1 MTRLR
6 TLATVLAAYGA
17 VFATAAAQG
26 TFDSR
31 HDTGQPIE
39 ITSRELEVR
48 QQEQIAIFTGNV
60 VAQQGELLLRAD
72 RLVVRYT
79 EDEEQAAAQGTKI
92 TRIDAEGNVFLSS
105 PNETAHGR
113 SGVYDVVNE
122 VVTMIGNV
130 IVTQGDNVIRGE
142 RMVLDL
148 ATGRSR
154 MESTPGGGE
163 GRVKMRFE
171 PAKKSDQE

>member
-26 TFDSR
+26 TYGSKHDSA
-31 HDTGQPIE
+31 QPIE

-105 PNETAHGR
+105 PNETAQGR
-113 SGVYDVVNE
+113 TGVYDVVNE
-122 VVTMIGNV
+122 VVTMIGDV
-130 IVTQGDNVIRGE
+130 IVTQGDNVIKGE

-154 MESTPGGGE
+154 MESTPGSGD

-171 PAKKSDQE
+171 PAKKPEQE